1 VNAYK
6 RCRIAFFFLSFLEI
20 DAKNV
25 YILIEEKYKRVSR
38 GIQKGMNQIAHIF
51 YINLDKRTD
60 RRGEIEQELEKMG
73 LTAERFPAIEV
84 APPMGILGCGKSHL
98 QVLKMARERGYPNVL
113 ILEDDFMFLV
123 DRDELDV
130 EIQHLFDYI
139 NTEHRV
145 DVCFLAYNLNRSEPA
160 EGSEDLI
167 RVRYS
172 SSASAY
178 IVNAHYYDTLISL
191 YEEAMPLLEQT
202 QMHWIYANDQVWQGL
217 QQSDHWYC
225 FSKRLGKQ
233 RDGFSD
239 NSQEF
244 RSYEC

>member
-1 VNAYK
+1 
-6 RCRIAFFFLSFLEI
+6 
-20 DAKNV
+20 
-25 YILIEEKYKRVSR
+25 
-38 GIQKGMNQIAHIF
+38 MNQIEHIF

-60 RRGEIEQELEKMG
+60 RQAEIEQELDKMQ
-73 LTAERFPAIEV
+73 LSAERFPAIEV

-98 QVLKMARERGYPNVL
+98 EVLKMARDREYPNVL

-123 DRDELDV
+123 DRDVLDKQ
-130 EIQHLFDYI
+130 IQHLFEYMD
-139 NTEHRV
+139 TGHRV
-145 DVCFLAYNLNRSEPA
+145 DVCFLAYNLNMSEPV
-160 EGSEDLI
+160 EDSEHLI

-178 IVNAHYYDTLISL
+178 IVNAHYYDTLIHL
-191 YEEAMPLLEQT
+191 YEEAMPLLERT
-202 QMHWIYANDQVWQGL
+202 RMHWVYANDQVWQGL

-225 FSKRLGKQ
+225 FSTRLGKQ

-244 RSYEC
+244 RSYQC